1 MFPGENRWD
10 GNDGAPLSV
19 SVMGFIRISQHI
31 AHELEISVYYLQFTL
46 FRLSL
51 HLSGAIGGESVSQC
65 VSSAQSGALIFEPG
79 NLSQSQC
86 TNF

>member
-51 HLSGAIGGESVSQC
+51 HLSVAASDSIAVQC
-65 VSSAQSGALIFEPG
+65 RYLYVQSREH
-79 NLSQSQC
+79 
-86 TNF
+86 